1 MIGHLIV
8 AGGYVAFFALG
19 VWRGMSIERRVTR
32 MVFEESAQEHDR
44 LTRQLEQVRRQLAA
58 AVVRAVDE
66 P

>member
-1 MIGHLIV
+1 VIGHLIV
-8 AGGYVAFFALG
+8 AAGYLACFAFG

-32 MVFEESAQEHDR
+32 QVFEESAQEHDR
-44 LTRQLEQVRRQLAA
+44 LTRQLEAVRRQLAA

>member
-1 MIGHLIV
+1 VIGHLITAV
-8 AGGYVAFFALG
+8 CLVGFYLVGRWMG
-19 VWRGMSIERRVTR
+19 RRSERDLTAHL
-32 MVFEESAQEHDR
+32 FQESAQEHDR